1 VFRGCGHFEPS
12 GEKVVG
18 EVEARKVWIKFEYAI
33 QSHGPYKLL
42 EVAVKVRD
50 ESSVILRTGA

>member
-1 VFRGCGHFEPS
+1 M
-12 GEKVVG
+12 VG

-33 QSHGPYKLL
+33 QPHGPCKLL

>member
-1 VFRGCGHFEPS
+1 
-12 GEKVVG
+12 VVG